1 MVVKEKRGR
10 KRYILFK
17 HSNKGPKSSL
27 IKFFRKKI
35 GNLEAKIKCKLIKS
49 DIEEG
54 IVRVDHTLSEI
65 SKKIMNNESGELKII
80 TIKTSG
86 TIKGLKNI

>member
-1 MVVKEKRGR
+1 M
-10 KRYILFK
+10 I
-17 HSNKGPKSSL
+17 N
-27 IKFFRKKI
+27 FFRKKI
-35 GNLEAKIKCKLIKS
+35 GSLHAKIKCKLIKS
-49 DIEEG
+49 DTQKG

-65 SKKIMNNESGELKII
+65 SKKIMNNESDELKII

>member
-17 HSNKGPKSSL
+17 HSNKGPKSNL
-27 IKFFRKKI
+27 INFFRKKI
-35 GNLEAKIKCKLIKS
+35 GNLESKIKCKLIEAG
-49 DIEEG
+49 IENG
-54 IVRVDHTLSEI
+54 IVRVDHKLLDKSRE
-65 SKKIMNNESGELKII
+65 IMNNESEELKII

-86 TIKGLKNI
+86 TIKGLKNS